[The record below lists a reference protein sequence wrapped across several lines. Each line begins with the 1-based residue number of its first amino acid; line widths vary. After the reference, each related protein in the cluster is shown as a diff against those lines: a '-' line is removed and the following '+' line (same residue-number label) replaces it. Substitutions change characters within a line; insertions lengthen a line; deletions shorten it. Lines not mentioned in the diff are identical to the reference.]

1 MVGNRN
7 IYLTGFMGSGKTTV
21 GRRLA
26 HELSWDFVDLDEAIE
41 ARAGM
46 SIPRIFAERG
56 EESFRELESR
66 CLRREA
72 TREEPA
78 VIATG
83 GGVVLDPGNRQ
94 VMDDSGLIFWLHP
107 SFEVISAR
115 LGKSSRARRPLF
127 SDEEK
132 ARALYRQRLDVYRTA
147 TYEIPVEADE
157 TASDVAA
164 RISFFVRGKSCDTW

>member
-1 MVGNRN
+1 MAGNQK
-7 IYLTGFMGSGKTTV
+7 IFLTGFMGSGKSTV

-26 HELSWDFVDLDEAIE
+26 RELSRDFVDLDEAIE
-41 ARAGM
+41 SLVGLA
-46 SIPRIFAERG
+46 IPQIFAEYG
-56 EESFRELESR
+56 ESRFRELESQ
-66 CLRREA
+66 CLLRAA
-72 TREEPA
+72 TRGAPA

-94 VMDDSGLIFWLHP
+94 VMDDSGVTFWLHP
-107 SFEVISAR
+107 SFEVISSR
-115 LGKSSRARRPLF
+115 LSKSSRARRPLF

-147 TYEIPVEADE
+147 THEIPVEADE